1 MLNGKTR
8 KARQASLF
16 CDSQTLIIRFYYVPG
31 GVLR

>member
-8 KARQASLF
+8 KACPESLF
-16 CDSQTLIIRFYYVPG
+16 CDSRALIMRFYYVSG